1 VCPQR
6 YVRNRVAGYKTIFC
20 RLVLTHSI
28 VSYFSS
34 FCVRFIGWGESCV
47 IGVAAS
53 GHEISTRPFQ
63 LVTGRVR
70 INDEF
75 LRLTAKDSFAAC
87 SKYYIFE
94 QPLTSCYIVSLPSP
108 LCPCFDFF
116 NAPNTQVWKGTAFGG
131 FKSRR
136 DVPKLVQANL
146 DGQLPIDHFITH
158 RFDGVGDT
166 NEAIEALHSGCCLRA
181 VVRYGPQ

>member
-1 VCPQR
+1 MSLPPSLFLSLSLSTTFHR
-6 YVRNRVAGYKTIFC
+6 TIV
-20 RLVLTHSI
+20 LVLISSI
-28 VSYFSS
+28 D
-34 FCVRFIGWGESCV
+34 
-47 IGVAAS
+47 AS
-53 GHEISTRPFQ
+53 
-63 LVTGRVR
+63 
-70 INDEF
+70 
-75 LRLTAKDSFAAC
+75 
-87 SKYYIFE
+87 
-94 QPLTSCYIVSLPSP
+94 
-108 LCPCFDFF
+108 
-116 NAPNTQVWKGTAFGG
+116 NTQVWKGTAFGG